1 MSSDAQER
9 VTTTIRGER
18 LEFFRELRETT
29 DAGSDAAVMRE
40 IVDRAMMCDEARERA
55 DALEDRVADLQ
66 RQLAAANQ
74 RIDASN
80 ELVRQVDERR
90 SLERRRREAG
100 ILRRAR
106 WWVFGMDKDD

>member
-9 VTTTIRGER
+9 ITTTLRGDR
-18 LEFFRELRETT
+18 LEFFEELREAT
-29 DAGSDAAVMRE
+29 DAGSDAAAMRR
-40 IVDRAMMCDEARERA
+40 IVDRAIECDDARERA

-74 RIDASN
+74 RIDATN
-80 ELVRQVDERR
+80 ELVRYVDEER
-90 SLERRRREAG
+90 SLERKRREAG

-106 WWVFGMDKDD
+106 WWVFGMDKEN